1 MNAETIKTQLR
12 KLTSNQNTIAFF
24 LVIIA
29 IVVIY
34 FAYSYLVKKATTP
47 IDIVYATENLKEKDE
62 ITPDKISTVSLS
74 GSFVTSSGSGLLQT
88 KSKVVNK
95 YVKTGYFI
103 PQGSLFYQAAIATGN
118 ESDKTYYGDIQD
130 GYTVFDLDV
139 DFHSTYGC
147 SIMPGNYIDIYFK
160 ATDDENKLIFGLFIK
175 SIQVKQVVNEEGL
188 DVFKNTDDGDQL
200 NPKKLMFAVSDEL
213 YELLKICTKL
223 GYQLIPVPRNS
234 SYSENASETEIASES
249 IRNYVLSKS
258 VIFETN

>member
-103 PQGSLFYQAAIATGN
+103 PRLGIFRLAIT
-118 ESDKTYYGDIQD
+118 S
-130 GYTVFDLDV
+130 
-139 DFHSTYGC
+139 
-147 SIMPGNYIDIYFK
+147 
-160 ATDDENKLIFGLFIK
+160 
-175 SIQVKQVVNEEGL
+175 
-188 DVFKNTDDGDQL
+188 
-200 NPKKLMFAVSDEL
+200 
-213 YELLKICTKL
+213 
-223 GYQLIPVPRNS
+223 
-234 SYSENASETEIASES
+234 
-249 IRNYVLSKS
+249 
-258 VIFETN
+258 